1 MNIHEYQA
9 KKLLEQYNIPVPRGQ
24 VALSAEEAQTICQ
37 ELGGKAVIKAQVY
50 AGGRGKAG
58 GVKLVNS
65 PDEAHGYV
73 ASLIGSNLVTQQTGP
88 EGVPVHK
95 VLIEDPADIEQ
106 ELYLAITIDRVTQ
119 GPMFIASASGGMAIE
134 ELAITHPER
143 IVTQGIDIAIGV
155 QPFQARR
162 INRELGLSKELA
174 TSATRIMSS
183 IYELFMACDCT
194 LIEINPLVVT
204 PGGLIAVDAKIE
216 LEDDA
221 LFRNTGF
228 ADWSDPAQRS
238 NLEVDASQSNIAYV
252 KLDGSVGCLVNGA
265 GLAMATLDLVQNAG
279 LKPSNFLDVG
289 GDADIN
295 KVTKAVDIMLSDPDV
310 SAVLV
315 NIFGGILRC
324 DVVATG
330 IVAAFAERKSRIPL
344 TVRMSGTNVDEG
356 RNILSQSGLAVT
368 FANTLNEL
376 EQCLTS

>member
-1 MNIHEYQA
+1 M
-9 KKLLEQYNIPVPRGQ
+9 
-24 VALSAEEAQTICQ
+24 ALSAEEAQTICQ

-65 PDEAHGYV
+65 ADEARGYV
-73 ASLIGSNLVTQQTGP
+73 ASLIGSNLVTHQTGP

-174 TSATRIMSS
+174 TSATRIMNS

-238 NLEVDASQSNIAYV
+238 NLEVDASQSNISYV

-289 GDADIN
+289 GAADIN

-330 IVAAFAERKSRIPL
+330 IVAAFAERQSRIPL
-344 TVRMSGTNVDEG
+344 TVRMSCTNVDEG